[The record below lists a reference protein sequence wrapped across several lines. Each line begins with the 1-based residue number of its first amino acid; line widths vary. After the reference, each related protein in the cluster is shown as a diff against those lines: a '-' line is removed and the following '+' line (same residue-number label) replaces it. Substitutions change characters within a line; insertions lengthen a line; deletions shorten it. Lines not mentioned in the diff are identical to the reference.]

1 MESYFVVLGESNVT
15 GGEDVLYP
23 SRERLASDLASIGYD
38 MPEVA
43 TLRDLAEYLQADRW
57 PAFAQMVKAALK
69 LYAQAVRWNEA
80 GELTG
85 LQVAEIEAT
94 ITRAI
99 AAW

>member
-1 MESYFVVLGESNVT
+1 MDGYFVVLGESNVT

-23 SRERLASDLASIGYD
+23 SRERLASDLASIGYT
-38 MPEVA
+38 MPDDS
-43 TLRDLAEYLQADRW
+43 TLRDLAEYLQADSW
-57 PAFAQMVKAALK
+57 SAFAPMVKAALK

-94 ITRAI
+94 LTRAI